1 MKDLQFEKV
10 AGLNVWAA
18 TMVADFVLMYLETT
32 TRIYP
37 DGREEQFGP
46 LPVFKSRT
54 KKEVYGSYAGAYG
67 DSVPLHKYTL
77 SDGREYW
84 EVEQKDI
91 PWSSRPIVF
100 LALRGSDGVLVPES
114 LWSEETAQHV
124 LAA

>member
-18 TMVADFVLMYLETT
+18 TLVADFVLAYLETT
-32 TRIYP
+32 IRAYP
-37 DGREEQFGP
+37 DGREEQDGP
-46 LPVFKSRT
+46 LPVFRSHT
-54 KKEVYGSYAGAYG
+54 KKEVYSSYAGAYG

-77 SDGREYW
+77 RDGREYW

-100 LALRGSDGVLVPES
+100 LALRGADGVLVPES
-114 LWSEETAQHV
+114 LWSEETAQHI